1 MPRPYFNAD
10 RLARKLTRVSAT
22 IAEGEFLAGQ
32 VLGVGGALWDV
43 STPSGDG
50 LSGAAGLAPAGSWA
64 GYVYRPAPP
73 QDQASATGTPVAGA
87 EWFAVGAAG
96 LTSLAEQLDAGCVLT
111 SVDDP
116 TLVFSIT
123 APEPVAGFVKY
134 QGRPL

>member
-1 MPRPYFNAD
+1 MRPYFNAD
-10 RLARKLTRVSAT
+10 RLARKLARVAPT
-22 IAEGEFLAGQ
+22 IAAGELLVGQ

-50 LSGAAGLAPAGSWA
+50 LSSAVGLAPAGSWA
-64 GYVYRPAPP
+64 GYVYRANPP

-87 EWFAVGAAG
+87 EWVAVGAAG
-96 LTSLAEQLDAGCVLT
+96 LTSLAELLDAGCVLT

-134 QGRPL
+134 QVRSL